1 MNDDFSI
8 ADAWGREILD
18 SRGNPTI
25 SVTVLLRNGATGT
38 ADVPSGASTG
48 ALEAHELRD
57 GDKKRFDGKGV
68 LKAVDN
74 VAREIA
80 PAVNGSDARDQ
91 QALDRAMIDLDGTP
105 DKSRLGGNAILGVS
119 MAAARAAAAAEDR
132 PLYAQIGGRD
142 ATLLPMPCMNVLNGG
157 AHADSSLDF
166 QEFMIVPVGAPTF
179 AEAMRYGAET
189 YAGIRTLLKKMGL
202 KTSVGDEGGFA
213 PILERQPIEAAC
225 ELIVEAAT
233 HAGFQPGR
241 DIAIALDP
249 AASSFG
255 KHGRY
260 DLRHAQYHGLDRAG
274 LLDIYEDLIARYP
287 IVSIEDGFGED
298 DWDGFIDQ
306 TAKEG
311 ERIQIVGDDILVT
324 NPRIIAEAIDRKA
337 GNAAL
342 IKLNQIG
349 TVSEARE
356 AVELCHRNAWGTMV
370 SHRSGET
377 IDSFIADFAVAVG
390 AGQIKS
396 GAPCRGER
404 LAKYN
409 RLMEIEAEL
418 GSRARFSNSFARS

>member
-1 MNDDFSI
+1 MSEDFSI

-25 SVTVLLRNGATGT
+25 SVTVLLRNGVTGT

-48 ALEAHELRD
+48 TLEAVELRD
-57 GDKKRFDGKGV
+57 GDDRRFSGKGV
-68 LKAVDN
+68 LKAIDN

-80 PAVNGSDARDQ
+80 PAINGSDVRDQ
-91 QALDRAMIDLDGTP
+91 KALDQSMIELDGTP
-105 DKSRLGGNAILGVS
+105 QKSRLGGNAILGVS
-119 MAAARAAAAAEDR
+119 MAAARAAAAAEGR
-132 PLYAQIGGRD
+132 PLYEEIGGRD

-189 YAGIRTLLKKMGL
+189 YAAIRSLLKKMGL

-213 PILERQPIEAAC
+213 PIFERLPIEAAC
-225 ELIVEAAT
+225 DLIVDAVR
-233 HAGFQPGR
+233 HAGYEPGR
-241 DIAIALDP
+241 DVAIALDP

-255 KHGRY
+255 SDGRY
-260 DLRHAQYHGLDRAG
+260 DLKHAQYHDVNRAG
-274 LLDIYEDLIARYP
+274 LLEIYEGLISKYP
-287 IVSIEDGFGED
+287 IVSIEDGFEES
-298 DWDGFIDQ
+298 DWAGFVDQ
-306 TAKEG
+306 TEKEG
-311 ERIQIVGDDILVT
+311 DRIQIVGDDILVT
-324 NPRIIAEAIDRKA
+324 NPKIIAQAIEKKA

-356 AVELCHRNAWGTMV
+356 AVELCHRNGWGTMV

-409 RLMEIEAEL
+409 RLMEIEMEL
-418 GSRARFSNSFARS
+418 GGRARFLNPFARA